1 MNTLRYALRFLLR
14 ARTYTLINLLGLA
27 FSLACCIILLRYIHR
42 ELTVDTHCVD
52 RENVYVSRCQIG
64 ENDALVS
71 STLNGDTLA
80 VDPSLV
86 MQRSRVTLLDHDMIR
101 YKDNRLQVNMIV
113 ADTTFLK
120 LFRYQL
126 LQGEYSLSKP
136 GMALLSEHLA
146 HKLFGKQNPIGE
158 TFVLST
164 GKSVTVSGIFAT
176 PENKSILQ
184 VDAILSEMPGA
195 LWERMPMEFV
205 RFVPGADI
213 QKLNEAGKILRP
225 TQVGDG
231 SMYTFSLLSLKD
243 VYWES
248 RLLYRTSP
256 TMCVSGNRAQLYV
269 LSVMCIFIFFI
280 GLLNYI
286 NLYAV
291 LLGKRLRI
299 YLLHRVWGA
308 GFRPLFMLVYWE
320 NLVLSVLS
328 LLLAWTVVELAQPF
342 VNRLFDT
349 VFTVGT
355 FDVWVSLFLLVWL
368 PLLISLCTVLRCWKS
383 PLGMSLVCSGN
394 DRKSIRLRQG
404 FLFVQYTVT
413 IVLVVLALFFHRH
426 LNLLLN
432 TPPGFQVENVIHA
445 NLVYEST
452 DYASY
457 TDESIQARKQRVA
470 QIDEALS
477 KCPDIVNWTAGLY
490 SILDFDYTAEFQNAK
505 GETVSL
511 SQNFATPEF
520 FTLFN
525 LKFVEGKLP
534 VEEDGFVVNR
544 AALRALGYTSLE
556 GATVLDLR
564 MKEFVP
570 DLQARPIVGVI
581 EDYYSGHISKGV
593 RPMLFMVSPT
603 MRGDVYQIA
612 CQPGK
617 LSQVIDYL
625 RKLEREVYGTENFQY
640 SLLKDDVQKLYKSDQ
655 QVATIYSAFAFIA
668 IVISCLG
675 LLGISLFDIRQR
687 YREIAIRKVNGAEAS
702 SILELLSKDVLVVAL
717 PAVVLGILASW
728 YINGIWMEQFAEQ
741 VPLGWVVYLLVVI
754 ANLAVIV
761 GCVLWKSWRIANEN
775 PVNSIKS
782 E

>member
-1 MNTLRYALRFLLR
+1 MKNQLL
-14 ARTYTLINLLGLA
+14 
-27 FSLACCIILLRYIHR
+27 
-42 ELTVDTHCVD
+42 
-52 RENVYVSRCQIG
+52 
-64 ENDALVS
+64 
-71 STLNGDTLA
+71 
-80 VDPSLV
+80 
-86 MQRSRVTLLDHDMIR
+86 HDIFI
-101 YKDNRLQVNMIV
+101 Q

-269 LSVMCIFIFFI
+269 LSAMCIFIFFI

-286 NLYAV
+286 NLCAV

-355 FDVWVSLFLLVWL
+355 FDVWVSLSLLVWL
-368 PLLISLCTVLRCWKS
+368 PLLISLCTVVRCWKS
-383 PLGMSLVCSGN
+383 PLGMSLVRSGN

-477 KCPDIVNWTAGLY
+477 KCPDISCWTAGLY

-511 SQNFATPEF
+511 NQNFATPEF

-525 LKFVEGKLP
+525 LKLVEGKLP

-570 DLQARPIVGVI
+570 DLPARPIVGVI

-687 YREIAIRKVNGAEAS
+687 YREIAIRKMNGAM
-702 SILELLSKDVLVVAL
+702 LKDLYVLLLRRYVGMLLLAAVVAVPLAWLAIHYYTADLVVKAPVTVGL
-717 PAVVLGILASW
+717 FLAAFL
-728 YINGIWMEQFAEQ
+728 I
-741 VPLGWVVYLLVVI
+741 V
-754 ANLAVIV
+754 AVISV
-761 GCVLWKSWRIANEN
+761 ATLLWQVNKASRINPSEVMKNE
-775 PVNSIKS
+775 
-782 E
+782 